1 MKVDLLLVSLKEA
14 AGIRKVSV
22 QAIHHLV
29 QRGRFTIVEV
39 SGKKFLL
46 RQEVENFTPDIG
58 GRPKTK
64 EGKGTTKRTTQRT
77 TQKRRTSKQA
87 SKA

>member
-1 MKVDLLLVSLKEA
+1 MKVDLLQLVSLKEA

-46 RQEVENFTPDIG
+46 RQEVENFKPDIG

-64 EGKGTTKRTTQRT
+64 AGEKTTKKT

-87 SKA
+87 TKP